1 MDVRRLKAEERF
13 EADLISTVAFHMR
26 MEDPEKRREE
36 SLKEQGTSEDW
47 GAFAEDGRMMARILH
62 VRFDTW
68 LDGALIRN
76 GGIGAVSTLPEY
88 RNAGAIRQ
96 IFARLLPEAYR
107 QGEVISTL
115 YPFNHAFYRKFGY
128 ETLRWRNDYE
138 FTPATLSGY
147 RFTGTAELWKP
158 GDPVSAWTELYNR
171 FAEGYNLAMRRDD
184 RRMLEDHL
192 KGAYYRDR
200 KFGYLLRNRGR
211 AVACLI
217 FQDIRHDP
225 AAILSVEDLAWDGR
239 EGLEALLG
247 FLGRF
252 TADYGTIRLFLPSC
266 LELLSVIRCAQ
277 AYDIRQTAR
286 QDYMLRV
293 VNAQRLLEILRK
305 PAQARFVI
313 RVEGDGQIP
322 ENNGSWEVADNA
334 VTRTDRA
341 PDLTVSI
348 QALGQLAAGSV
359 SLAEAL
365 YRPDVSLEGNRAAL
379 EATFV
384 RKPILVEEHF

>member
-200 KFGYLLRNRGR
+200 KFGYLLRNQGR